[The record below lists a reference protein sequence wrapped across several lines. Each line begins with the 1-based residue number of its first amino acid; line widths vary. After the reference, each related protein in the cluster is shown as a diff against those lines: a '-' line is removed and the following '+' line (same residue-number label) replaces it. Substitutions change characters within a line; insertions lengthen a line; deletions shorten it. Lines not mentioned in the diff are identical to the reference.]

1 VTPIFDNATLL
12 DVAPSPPA
20 TRAHVPAERRVGLW
34 HAPAVIAENHFV
46 FKSLSNWAF
55 NVAVG
60 CSHACRFCYVPSAA
74 TIKQGP
80 KLAEYG
86 VKDPDAE
93 WGDYVLLRPWD
104 EQKFL
109 ASLRSAENTPHKQLK
124 PDGNRAVIYCSTTDP
139 YQVIPL
145 TRPSDTLSRSGGE
158 GRGERAAR
166 QRELAAHARFLVR
179 RSLELIRDQSTINVR
194 ILTRSP
200 LARADF
206 DLFQSFGKRLVFGMS
221 LPTLRNDLAKV
232 YEPKAPAPSQRL
244 ATLRAAKEAGLHV
257 YVAMAPTYPECDEA
271 DLRATLKAV
280 AELDPI
286 TIFHEP
292 INIRAENV
300 ARIQAQAADMGVRLR
315 TEVFA
320 TRESW
325 QDYAVNALHTVSE
338 LAKELGIEKLLHLW
352 PDKSLGSQSLADR
365 MPNPRKYLKRLE
377 YWWHRVSEWPK

>member
-1 VTPIFDNATLL
+1 VNSFDDNATVL
-12 DVAPSPPA
+12 DVIPPKAEHFRTRLKPKKSP
-20 TRAHVPAERRVGLW
+20 VDFW
-34 HAPAVIAENHFV
+34 HAPAVIAENNFIY
-46 FKSLSNWAF
+46 KSLSNWAF

-74 TIKQGP
+74 TIKQGA

-93 WGDYVLLRPWD
+93 WGDYLLLRPWD

-109 ASLRSAENTPHKQLK
+109 ASLRSAENTPRKQLK

-139 YQVIPL
+139 YQIIRHPD
-145 TRPSDTLSRSGGE
+145 P
-158 GRGERAAR
+158 AR
-166 QRELAAHARFLVR
+166 QRELAEHARFLVR
-179 RSLELIRDQSTINVR
+179 RSLELIRDESTLNVR

-206 DLFQSFGKRLVFGMS
+206 DLFRSFGKRLVFGMS

-244 ATLRAAKEAGLHV
+244 AALRAAKEAGLHV

-280 AELDPI
+280 AELEPI

-300 ARIQAQAADMGVRLR
+300 ARIEEQSAETGVRLR

-325 QDYAVNALHTVSE
+325 QNYAISALHTVSE
-338 LAKELGIEKLLHLW
+338 IAKELGMEKHLHLW

-365 MPNPRKYLKRLE
+365 MSNPKKYLKRLE
-377 YWWHRVSEWPK
+377 HWWHRISEWPG

>member
-1 VTPIFDNATLL
+1 MSLVLDRPIQIRPRVVRPLQRPED
-12 DVAPSPPA
+12 S
-20 TRAHVPAERRVGLW
+20 RVGLW

-46 FKSLSNWAF
+46 YKSLSNWAF

-93 WGDYVLLRPWD
+93 WGDYVLLRLWD

-109 ASLRSAENTPHKQLK
+109 ASLRAAQNTAREQLK

-139 YQVIPL
+139 YQVIRHPD
-145 TRPSDTLSRSGGE
+145 S
-158 GRGERAAR
+158 AR
-166 QRELAAHARFLVR
+166 RRELAEHARFLVR
-179 RSLELIRDQSTINVR
+179 RSLELIRDQSTLNVR

-206 DLFQSFGKRLVFGMS
+206 DLFRSFGKRLVFGMS

-244 ATLRAAKEAGLHV
+244 AALRAAKETALHF
-257 YVAMAPTYPECDEA
+257 YVAAAPTYPECDEA

-280 AELDPI
+280 VELDPI

-300 ARIQAQAADMGVRLR
+300 ARIEAQAADTGVRLQ

-325 QDYAVNALHTVSE
+325 QNYAVKALRTVSE
-338 LAKELGIEKLLHLW
+338 LAEEL
-352 PDKSLGSQSLADR
+352 
-365 MPNPRKYLKRLE
+365 
-377 YWWHRVSEWPK
+377 

>member
-1 VTPIFDNATLL
+1 MNLILDNPIRFRPK
-12 DVAPSPPA
+12 VVRPPVSNGD
-20 TRAHVPAERRVGLW
+20 HRVGMW
-34 HAPAVIAENHFV
+34 HAPAVIAENNFIY
-46 FKSLSNWAF
+46 KSLSNWSF

-104 EQKFL
+104 EAKFL
-109 ASLRSAENTPHKQLK
+109 ASLRTAENTPRSQLK

-139 YQVIPL
+139 YQVIHHPNPAQQKML
-145 TRPSDTLSRSGGE
+145 LQHSR
-158 GRGERAAR
+158 
-166 QRELAAHARFLVR
+166 QLVR
-179 RSLELIRDQSTINVR
+179 RSLELIRDHSTLNVR

-206 DLFQSFGKRLVFGMS
+206 DLFKSFGTRLLFGMS
-221 LPTLRNDLAKV
+221 LPTLRNDLAKI

-244 ATLRAAKEAGLHV
+244 ATLRAGREAGLHV
-257 YVAMAPTYPECDEA
+257 YVAVAPTYPECDEA
-271 DLRATLKAV
+271 DLRSTLQAV
-280 AELDPI
+280 AEVNPV

-300 ARIQAQAADMGVRLR
+300 ERIRSQAGSLGVTLK

-320 TRESW
+320 TREHW
-325 QDYAVNALHTVSE
+325 QDYAVNALKTVE
-338 LAKELGIEKLLHLW
+338 RVADELGIAKRLHLW
-352 PDKSLGSQSLADR
+352 PDKSLGNVGVSNR
-365 MPNPRKYLKRLE
+365 MSTSKEHLRWLRKSWARI
-377 YWWHRVSEWPK
+377 SEWP

>member
-1 VTPIFDNATLL
+1 MSLILELPTER
-12 DVAPSPPA
+12 VASGRPQRFRPTA
-20 TRAHVPAERRVGLW
+20 VPARRLDAERGPVDFWRS
-34 HAPAVIAENHFV
+34 PAVIAPNNFIC
-46 FKSLSNWAF
+46 KSLSNWAF
-55 NVAVG
+55 NIAVG

-74 TIKQGP
+74 TNKLAP
-80 KLAEYG
+80 LLAEYG

-93 WGDYVLLRPWD
+93 WGDYLLLRPWD
-104 EQKFL
+104 EARFL
-109 ASLRSAENTPHKQLK
+109 ASLRAAENTPRSQLK

-139 YQVIPL
+139 YQVVHHADPV
-145 TRPSDTLSRSGGE
+145 RR
-158 GRGERAAR
+158 R
-166 QRELAAHARFLVR
+166 QLAEHARFLVR
-179 RSLELIRDQSTINVR
+179 RSLELIRDLSGLNVR

-206 DLFQSFGKRLVFGMS
+206 DLFRSFGTRLVFGMS

-244 ATLRAAKEAGLHV
+244 AALRAAKDAGLHV

-271 DLRATLKAV
+271 DLRATLQAV
-280 AELDPI
+280 AELRPL

-300 ARIQAQAADMGVRLR
+300 ARIEAQAQMLGIRLR

-325 QDYAVNALHTVSE
+325 QDYAVNALQTIE
-338 LAKELGIEKLLHLW
+338 RLADEVGVARALHLW
-352 PDKSLGSQSLADR
+352 PDKSLGADSAAAHAVSKNNGHAQPYR
-365 MPNPRKYLKRLE
+365 AWLQH
-377 YWWHRVSEWPK
+377 WWRRISEWPDS

>member
-1 VTPIFDNATLL
+1 MNVPIELL
-12 DVAPSPPA
+12 IEPPPPSARSDSPSRGD
-20 TRAHVPAERRVGLW
+20 RARLRPKKSPVNFW
-34 HAPAVIAENHFV
+34 HAPATIAENHFV
-46 FKSLSNWAF
+46 YKSLSNWAL

-109 ASLRSAENTPHKQLK
+109 ASLRSAENTPRKQLK

-139 YQVIPL
+139 YQVIRHPD
-145 TRPSDTLSRSGGE
+145 S
-158 GRGERAAR
+158 AR

-179 RSLELIRDQSTINVR
+179 RSLELIRDESSLNVR

-244 ATLRAAKEAGLHV
+244 ATLHAAKDAGLHV
-257 YVAMAPTYPECDEA
+257 YVAVAPTYPECDETDLRTTLEAVA
-271 DLRATLKAV
+271 DLK
-280 AELDPI
+280 PI

-300 ARIQAQAADMGVRLR
+300 ARIEEQAESVGVRLK
-315 TEVFA
+315 TEAFA

-338 LAKELGIEKLLHLW
+338 LAKELGISKRLHLW
-352 PDKSLGSQSLADR
+352 PDKSLGSQSLIER
-365 MPNPRKYLKRLE
+365 MPKPQKYQERLE
-377 YWWHRVSEWPK
+377 HWWNRISEWPK

>member
-1 VTPIFDNATLL
+1 MSAYLENSTAIL
-12 DVAPSPPA
+12 DVVRPELERVSP
-20 TRAHVPAERRVGLW
+20 RLDNRVGIW
-34 HAPAVIAENHFV
+34 SSPAVIAPNNFV
-46 FKSLSNWAF
+46 YKSLSNWAF
-55 NVAVG
+55 NIAIG

-74 TIKQGP
+74 TIKQGS

-86 VKDPDAE
+86 VEDADSE

-109 ASLRSAENTPHKQLK
+109 ASLRSAESTPRKRLK
-124 PDGNRAVIYCSTTDP
+124 PDGNRAVIFCSTTDP
-139 YQVIPL
+139 YQVIRHPD
-145 TRPSDTLSRSGGE
+145 PE
-158 GRGERAAR
+158 K

-179 RSLELIRDQSTINVR
+179 RSLELIRDQSTLNVR

-206 DLFQSFGKRLVFGMS
+206 DLFRSFGKRLVFGMS
-221 LPTLRNDLAKV
+221 LPTLRNNLARI

-244 ATLRAAKEAGLHV
+244 ATLRAAKEAGL
-257 YVAMAPTYPECDEA
+257 YVFVALAPTYPECDED

-280 AELDPI
+280 GELDPI

-300 ARIQAQAADMGVRLR
+300 ARIESQAVDMGVRLR

-325 QDYAVNALHTVSE
+325 QNYAVGALHTVFE
-338 LAKELGIEKLLHLW
+338 LAKELGLKKHLHLW
-352 PDKSLGSQSLADR
+352 PDKSLGSQSLVER
-365 MPNPRKYLKRLE
+365 MKNSRQFKKRLE
-377 YWWHRVSEWPK
+377 YWWNRISEWPKWGKPDDG

>member
-1 VTPIFDNATLL
+1 MIGF
-12 DVAPSPPA
+12 DVAKSP
-20 TRAHVPAERRVGLW
+20 VNFW
-34 HAPAVIAENHFV
+34 HSPAVIASNNFV
-46 FKSLSNWAF
+46 YKSLSNWAF
-55 NVAVG
+55 NLAVG
-60 CSHACRFCYVPSAA
+60 CSHACRFCYVPSVT

-80 KLAEYG
+80 KLGEYG

-93 WGDYVLLRPWD
+93 WGDYVLLRPWG

-109 ASLRSAENTPHKQLK
+109 VSLRAAERTPREQLK
-124 PDGNRAVIYCSTTDP
+124 PDGNRAVMYCSTTDP
-139 YQVIPL
+139 YQVVRHPA
-145 TRPSDTLSRSGGE
+145 P
-158 GRGERAAR
+158 AR
-166 QRELAAHARFLVR
+166 QRELAAHARHLVR
-179 RSLELIRDQSTINVR
+179 RSLELIRDESTLNVR

-206 DLFQSFGKRLVFGMS
+206 DLFKSFGERLVFGMS

-271 DLRATLKAV
+271 DLRATLTAV
-280 AELDPI
+280 AQLEPL

-300 ARIQAQAADMGVRLR
+300 ARIETHSRALGIRLK

-320 TRESW
+320 TRDQW
-325 QDYAVNALHTVSE
+325 QDYAVNALQTVE
-338 LAKELGIEKLLHLW
+338 RLAGQLGVAHRLHLW
-352 PDKSLGSQSLADR
+352 PDKSLGSAALVNR
-365 MPNPRKYLKRLE
+365 MPLSENYRQWLNR
-377 YWWHRVSEWPK
+377 WWHRISEWPR